1 MERTR
6 ELALAYLSRADRTVS
21 QVRDR
26 LARKGCR
33 VEAVDQ
39 VIDALKQERLL
50 DDMAFAHR
58 WIEYGLERRPAGAPK
73 FRQDLHRKG
82 VDREI
87 VETALA
93 GFADQVGSKEV
104 ALRLLRGLAG
114 RYTGLEQ
121 RVAKRRMFELLARR
135 GFEESTTMEAVDE
148 ILAELEEFA
157 PAAAP
162 RTGER
167 E

>member
-26 LARKGCR
+26 LASKGCR
-33 VEAVDQ
+33 VEVADQ
-39 VIDALKQERLL
+39 VIEALKQERLL

-73 FRQDLHRKG
+73 FRQDLRRKG

-93 GFADQVGSKEV
+93 GFGDQVGSKKL
-104 ALRLLRGLAG
+104 ALRLLRRLAG
-114 RYTGLEQ
+114 RYSGMEQ
-121 RVAKRRMFELLARR
+121 QVARRRMCGLLARR
-135 GFEESTTMEAVDE
+135 GFEENTTTEVVDE
-148 ILAELEEFA
+148 ILAELEESA
-157 PAAAP
+157 PDAA
-162 RTGER
+162 RGMGGSK
-167 E
+167 